1 MLHCSKV
8 SCLCEALKGEFSV
21 ERMSEAQRPIPVAYQ
36 STTAMADYSLTDYI
50 NHNQVSCSCK
60 YDIEG
65 C

>member
-1 MLHCSKV
+1 
-8 SCLCEALKGEFSV
+8 
-21 ERMSEAQRPIPVAYQ
+21 MSEAQRPIPVAYQ
-36 STTAMADYSLTDYI
+36 STTAMADYSLTYYI